1 MTAEEL
7 APLQLG
13 AMRTTSL
20 LNALLHLHRARLSVN
35 GGLRMYHLCR

>member
-20 LNALLHLHRARLSVN
+20 LNALLHLHRARLSVSA
-35 GGLRMYHLCR
+35 GVRTYQLCR